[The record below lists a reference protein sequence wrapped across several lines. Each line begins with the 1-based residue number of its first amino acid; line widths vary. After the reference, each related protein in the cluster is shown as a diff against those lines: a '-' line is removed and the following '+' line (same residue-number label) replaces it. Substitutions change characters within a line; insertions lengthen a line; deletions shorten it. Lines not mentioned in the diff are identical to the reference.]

1 MTIPDAIYVP
11 KNLDRKKIETIYQ
24 SLKKLLTSIQ
34 LNDDIV
40 LTLDHQQIEKYQ
52 PYKIK
57 EGVWGFRNAA
67 PKEFYRDWQLV
78 DKDTMYQRCG
88 IGVIGARDKLNLINS
103 YGEVDRVGKRNLVD
117 LIEIMQFHINN
128 EYQQEIESL

>member
-11 KNLDRKKIETIYQ
+11 KNLDREKVEAIYH
-24 SLKKLLTSIQ
+24 SLKQFLTSFQ
-34 LNDDIV
+34 LNDDVI

-57 EGVWGFRNAA
+57 EGFWGFRNAV

-78 DKDTMYQRCG
+78 SKDTMHQRCG